1 MTLVEILLFLI
12 FTILVASYFNYFGV
26 EEKDKAS
33 TPEIMLMRWGIWI
46 VVLAIIIWGIHYGIN
61 SLI

>member
-1 MTLVEILLFLI
+1 MSLVEILLFLI
-12 FTILVASYFNYFGV
+12 FTILVAAYFNYFGV

-46 VVLAIIIWGIHYGIN
+46 VLLALIVWGIYSGIN
-61 SLI
+61 YLK